1 MLSACSFTN
10 ICTFVCQT
18 NGRAQLLIS
27 RTQHADGATGTLNVA
42 AQRASLY
49 QRQRCCCGPH
59 QIFRRLQGRRP
70 SNDSRRVASRC
81 HTDLWTCTKGTNS
94 EFTGLPFTRRQRGRR
109 NDVAR
114 PRSRDQTARAP
125 SSAQAG
131 AISAGAD
138 PDGGKNAKTAT
149 ESARARHNAHATR
162 DAADNRISVTC
173 IFPYIFA
180 HSLAYRS
187 CQDIHRQRNRRCS
200 NRQES

>member
-1 MLSACSFTN
+1 MPPVCHAACTSVPVLSACSFTN

-27 RTQHADGATGTLNVA
+27 RTHHASSSVGESGRRWACGSRDARTRELDSQGAEACCARRDGSTGTLNVA
-42 AQRASLY
+42 AQRASLH
-49 QRQRCCCGPH
+49 QRQRCCCGPQ

-94 EFTGLPFTRRQRGRR
+94 EFTGLPFTRRQRGRW

-149 ESARARHNAHATR
+149 ESA
-162 DAADNRISVTC
+162 
-173 IFPYIFA
+173 
-180 HSLAYRS
+180 
-187 CQDIHRQRNRRCS
+187 
-200 NRQES
+200 